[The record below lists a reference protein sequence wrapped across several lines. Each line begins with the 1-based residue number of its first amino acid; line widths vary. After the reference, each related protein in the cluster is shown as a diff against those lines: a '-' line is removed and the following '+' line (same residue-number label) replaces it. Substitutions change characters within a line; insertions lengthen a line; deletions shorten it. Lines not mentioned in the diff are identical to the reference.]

1 MTEQELKELEKFAK
15 ENGYD
20 DELKDIY
27 LREVIDQNKEFD
39 SLCNKSMV
47 DLERIER
54 STEDADLGDVK
65 SDLMEHDAQRLRSLI
80 QAHFDKTGSERAKQ
94 IIELWDQYLPMFV
107 KVFPVDYRRALMDL
121 KRVQS
126 EQSVTSENMM
136 AGE

>member
-1 MTEQELKELEKFAK
+1 MAMEEVCAMLCISLKSGL
-15 ENGYD
+15 
-20 DELKDIY
+20 
-27 LREVIDQNKEFD
+27 
-39 SLCNKSMV
+39 V

-54 STEDADLGDVK
+54 PTEDADLGDVK
-65 SDLMEHDAQRLRSLI
+65 SDLMKHDAQRLKGLI
-80 QAHFDKTGSERAKQ
+80 QAHFDKTGSARAKQ
-94 IIELWDQYLPMFV
+94 ILELWDQYLPMFV